1 MCCLLLRLLNV
12 CLSVSFS
19 CVSSICV
26 YVIFVD
32 LCAVVVTVVAVVLLL
47 SSSYFNVVYMCCVLL
62 CDYV

>member
-32 LCAVVVTVVAVVLLL
+32 LCAVVVTVVAVV
-47 SSSYFNVVYMCCVLL
+47 VVVVVVLFHCCVHVL
-62 CDYV
+62 CFVV